1 MKRPPSIW
9 ITQILIGILVLI
21 FCSNV
26 LRNLRLNLTQST
38 PRQLLGRM
46 ILLSLI
52 SFLLFAF
59 WGLVKKRQWGKW
71 LGICSLLLIW
81 AMMTYGQLF
90 PHNQRYEYNNDAQ
103 RVGAASGMIMMQMGM
118 LTLML
123 RLAFSKK
130 VNRFFQNQSDEV
142 NS

>member
-26 LRNLRLNLTQST
+26 LQNLRLDLTQSIS
-38 PRQLLGRM
+38 RQLTGRL
-46 ILLSLI
+46 IILSLL

-71 LGICSLLLIW
+71 MGIYSLLLIW
-81 AMMTYGQLF
+81 AMMTYSQVV
-90 PHNQRYEYNNDAQ
+90 PHNQHYQYNNDAQ
-103 RVGAASGMIMMQMGM
+103 RAGAASGMIMMQMGM
-118 LTLML
+118 ILLIL
-123 RLAFSKK
+123 RLAFS
-130 VNRFFQNQSDEV
+130 
-142 NS
+142 